1 MHEILKTIYK
11 VLEKEEFIKPLLRKC
26 AERIEAE
33 RVGFW
38 SIKEEVI
45 FCEWLYVKEKE
56 DFKHGLSF
64 EKDKCKEFL
73 KTLEEEGIFESKM
86 AQEDERLSQ
95 CIKDY
100 FRINNTNLFLA
111 IPVWFEGRPFGFL
124 SLEKSQRRQWAVF
137 ERYKALYTASLISL
151 LLEKQK
157 GDFLLR
163 MYRTLTSFNSIIL
176 ESKDK
181 EKLLRLFCKVATE
194 EGMFRMAWVGLLDEK
209 GNVKP
214 LCSSGYVENYLSF
227 LKINI
232 YDEKTN
238 KGPTARAIIEDRVQV
253 NNDTETNPAMAP
265 WREEML
271 KRNYLSS
278 CAYPI
283 RFRGKIIGTINLY
296 SDKKNFFTGEVLK
309 LVEELAEDISFAL
322 EYLETLRIKDTLFRA
337 IEEIKDWVMI
347 TDKDG
352 YIEYVNPAVEE
363 ISGYKREKLIGKRPS
378 IFKSGLHS
386 EDFYKEL
393 WDTITSGKVFY
404 AIFINRKKDG
414 SLFYLDSKIVPI
426 RDDKGEISNFVAV
439 GRDITQVKQIEE
451 RLRFISNY
459 DPLTGVPNKE
469 HSLGLLE
476 EATKEGESIAVAFVD
491 IYNFSSIN
499 LLYGYSVGDKI
510 LSSFAERLSK
520 VGDGCGRYGSDEFLV
535 FKRLESP
542 KDLEEL
548 TRDILKA
555 AQDLKLT
562 VNIGISIYPLDGR
575 SPSELVEKAI
585 LALKQAKGGTSSFAF
600 YERGEEERIVRG
612 LMIGEELERAIER
625 GEFVLH
631 FQPYYSSKDL
641 KLSGAEALIRWN
653 SKIFGLLYPKDFLHL
668 VEKKRFTKKLDYW
681 VFEEAM
687 RLIKSHSISVP
698 IYLNLSPLSIDEDLP
713 DYLKSLIEKYEI
725 SPSLINLEITEEAV
739 IKDLERANRIL
750 EEVHNL
756 GISIVLDDF
765 GILYSSLSLLSKFP
779 ISYLKID
786 KSFVDRLEDV
796 KTLNIVQHLVS
807 MCKTLNI
814 KTIAE
819 GVEYE
824 WQADLLMRMSCDYL
838 QGYYLS
844 KPITLDKFLDLL
856 KGQAT

>member
-1 MHEILKTIYK
+1 MHELLKTVHN
-11 VLEKEEFIKPLLRKC
+11 VLEREEFIKPLLKVC
-26 AERIEAE
+26 AERTETE

-38 SIKEEVI
+38 SVKEEII
-45 FCEWLYVKEKE
+45 FCEWLYVKEKGNFE
-56 DFKHGLSF
+56 HGLSF
-64 EKDKCKEFL
+64 EKNKCKEFL
-73 KTLEEEGIFESKM
+73 NALEEEGIFESRM
-86 AQEDERLSQ
+86 VQEDEKLSE
-95 CIKDY
+95 CMKDY
-100 FRINNTNLFLA
+100 FKSHNITLLLA
-111 IPVWFEGRPFGFL
+111 IPIWFEGKLLGFL
-124 SLEKSQRRQWAVF
+124 ALEKSQRKQWAVF
-137 ERYKALYTASLISL
+137 ERYKAFYTASLISL
-151 LLEKQK
+151 LFEKQK
-157 GDFLLR
+157 GDFLLS
-163 MYRTLTSFNSIIL
+163 MYKTLSSVNHIVL
-176 ESKDK
+176 QAKDK
-181 EKLLRLFCKVATE
+181 EELLRWFCKAATE

-214 LCSSGYVENYLSF
+214 LCSSGYVENYLSS
-227 LKINI
+227 LNINI
-232 YDEKTN
+232 YDESVN

-278 CAYPI
+278 CAHPI
-283 RFRGKIIGTINLY
+283 RFKGKIIGAINLY
-296 SDKKNFFTGEVLK
+296 SDKKNFFTGDVLK

-322 EYLETLRIKDTLFRA
+322 EHLETLRTKDTLFRA
-337 IEEIKDWVMI
+337 VEEIKDWIVI
-347 TDKDG
+347 TDKNG

-404 AIFINRKKDG
+404 ATFINRKKDG

-439 GRDITQVKQIEE
+439 GKDITQVKQIEE

-499 LLYGYSVGDKI
+499 LLYGYSMGDKI

-585 LALKQAKGGTSSFAF
+585 LALKQAKGGTSSFA
-600 YERGEEERIVRG
+600 YYKKGEEERIIKD
-612 LMIGEELERAIER
+612 LKIGEELNYAIER

-641 KLSGAEALIRWN
+641 RPVGAEALIRWY
-653 SKIFGLLYPKDFLHL
+653 SAVFGLLYPKDFLHI
-668 VEKKRFTKKLDYW
+668 VEKKRLTKRLDYW

-687 RLIKSHSISVP
+687 RLIKDYSISVP

-739 IKDLERANRIL
+739 IKDLEKAHKIL
-750 EEVHNL
+750 EEVHKL

-765 GILYSSLSLLSKFP
+765 GVLYSSLSLLSKFP

-786 KSFVDRLEDV
+786 KSFVDRLEDDG
-796 KTLNIVQHLVS
+796 KTSRIVVHLIS
-807 MCKTLNI
+807 MCKALNI

-819 GVEYE
+819 GVEE
-824 WQADLLMRMSCDYL
+824 KWQVDLLTKMKCDYL
-838 QGYYLS
+838 QGYYLN
-844 KPITLDKFLDLL
+844 KPMPLDKFLDLL
-856 KGQAT
+856 K